1 MAVVRMDLAPSKG
14 HAFHARLNRARDLV
28 GFDGLVE
35 AQWAWF
41 YADGVGRRRPAPGW
55 YFRLLRLGYFEGL
68 DAERGIAWRMWASP
82 TPMRAQLPQLDQKRS
97 RKGSNDDWP
106 HPPHPQDLEA
116 KAIEIKGGR
125 TYLASRAEQT
135 VELETGVVVGIIVEN
150 AAAGDTEMMVD
161 LNGLGP
167 ARGLGTVREPCLR
180 QMVDWPASNRRRGRA
195 GFHHRVHFRIEVS

>member
-1 MAVVRMDLAPSKG
+1 MAVVRMDLPPSKG
-14 HAFHARLNRARDLV
+14 HAFHAWLNRAHDLV

-41 YADGVGRRRPAPGW
+41 YAEGVGRRRRAPGR
-55 YFRLLRLGYFEGL
+55 YLRLLRLGYFEGL
-68 DAERGIAWRMWASP
+68 DAERAIAWRMCASP

-97 RKGSNDDWP
+97 RKESNDDWP
-106 HPPHPQDLEA
+106 HPQDSEA
-116 KAIEIKGGR
+116 KAIEIMGGR
-125 TYLASRAEQT
+125 THLASRAEQT

-167 ARGLGTVREPCLR
+167 ARGLGTVWEPCLR
-180 QMVDWPASNRRRGRA
+180 QMVDRPASNSRRGRA
-195 GFHHRVHFRIEVS
+195 GFHHRVHFRIEIS